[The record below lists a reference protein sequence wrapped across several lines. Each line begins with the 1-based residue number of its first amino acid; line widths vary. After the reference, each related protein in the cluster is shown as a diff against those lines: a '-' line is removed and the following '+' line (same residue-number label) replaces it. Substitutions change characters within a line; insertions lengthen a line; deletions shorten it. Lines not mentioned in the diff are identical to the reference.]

1 MTGIMPSQIGLFP
14 IQVTYDTEGNLIS
27 ATQPIW
33 LDEDSTIELEYFD
46 DVESIV
52 PLKAKPITSKATLT
66 EEEEQGL
73 LEEADASNLL
83 KDNVGKKVI
92 YAGVVGTLILN
103 NDGTYGIK
111 KDGVTEDIYF
121 EQSPVTSGDLSFNQ
135 VGIASIARTKEV
147 FETIIVDGEKYTT
160 KVLSDNVVEI
170 NGWFSKDIFLM
181 SPEGWWIPTPIVGV
195 TPELS
200 QPEK

>member
-52 PLKAKPITSKATLT
+52 PLKAKPITSKAELT

-92 YAGVVGTLILN
+92 Y
-103 NDGTYGIK
+103 
-111 KDGVTEDIYF
+111 
-121 EQSPVTSGDLSFNQ
+121 SGF
-135 VGIASIARTKEV
+135 
-147 FETIIVDGEKYTT
+147 
-160 KVLSDNVVEI
+160 
-170 NGWFSKDIFLM
+170 
-181 SPEGWWIPTPIVGV
+181 
-195 TPELS
+195 
-200 QPEK
+200 